1 MALNVIGNYFAYKSI
16 KLSDAFAVYIKQK
29 KGGKEQMSEYPEC
42 TSFTIPKFEQ
52 EEDTMIYGNTSQT
65 FLIPKYDSCREMSL
79 TFYES
84 LFDGN
89 SKLDFIRNNASY
101 NLTQKFDGG
110 GLAANLG
117 TYHYNMIDTI
127 LIKVANNVLHKFV
140 YAYEFKNLKVI
151 NYSLYNLDNQTDA
164 PCQITVNFAFESFR
178 KYVLDEDI
186 IQIKKQTESTPQPTQ
201 TEYVPNGKVEAAPID
216 PKQIEANWQGQMN
229 EDDLDMIRNE
239 ELINPLYGELPDLD
253 DESESSPEITT
264 EMWKQETN
272 KQDLDMNNNELM
284 RPEVAELED
293 LELDDTGTEKM
304 KQNTEDRKPELA
316 TPVEN
321 KGATTGG
328 DKQPALG
335 GGSDGHSETGGSAA
349 ANAAKKAQEKA
360 NTTST
365 ANNKESQSYTKQNK
379 EKTYAGGMTASEL
392 GTAAAQYDKKNG
404 GDMYKNVVLG
414 QLGTDASE
422 RNKFNAA
429 YNEEKK
435 RK

>member
-29 KGGKEQMSEYPEC
+29 KGGKEQMSEFPEC

-52 EEDTMIYGNTSQT
+52 EEDTMVYGNTSQT

-117 TYHYNMIDTI
+117 SYHYNMIDTI

-186 IQIKKQTESTPQPTQ
+186 IQIKKQTESTPQPAK

-229 EDDLDMIRNE
+229 EDDLDMIRKE
-239 ELINPLYGELPDLD
+239 ELINPLYAELPDLD
-253 DESESSPEITT
+253 DESDTSPEITT

-284 RPEVAELED
+284 RPEIAELED
-293 LELDDTGTEKM
+293 LEVDDTGTEKM

-316 TPVEN
+316 TPIEN
-321 KGATTGG
+321 KTPGG
-328 DKQPALG
+328 YVP
-335 GGSDGHSETGGSAA
+335 
-349 ANAAKKAQEKA
+349 KKAQEKT
-360 NTTST
+360 NTTT
-365 ANNKESQSYTKQNK
+365 PPKEEKKQTK
-379 EKTYAGGMTASEL
+379 EKTYAGGLTASEL
-392 GTAAAQYDKKNG
+392 GTAAARYDKQNGG
-404 GDMYKNVVLG
+404 GDMYKKVVLG

-422 RNKFNAA
+422 RNKFNSS

>member
-1 MALNVIGNYFAYKSI
+1 MALNVIGNYFTYKSI

-29 KGGKEQMSEYPEC
+29 KDGKEQISEYPEC

-52 EEDTMIYGNTSQT
+52 EEDTMVYGNTSQT

-79 TFYES
+79 TFYET

-117 TYHYNMIDTI
+117 SYHYNMIDTI

-186 IQIKKQTESTPQPTQ
+186 IQIKKQTESTPQPAK

-239 ELINPLYGELPDLD
+239 ELINSLYGEIPDLD
-253 DESESSPEITT
+253 DESDTSPEITT

-284 RPEVAELED
+284 RPEISELEY
-293 LELDDTGTEKM
+293 LDDTGTEKM

-328 DKQPALG
+328 NVP
-335 GGSDGHSETGGSAA
+335 
-349 ANAAKKAQEKA
+349 KKVQ
-360 NTTST
+360 
-365 ANNKESQSYTKQNK
+365 
-379 EKTYAGGMTASEL
+379 EKTYAGGLTASEF
-392 GTAAAQYDKKNG
+392 GTAAAKYDKQNG

-422 RNKFNAA
+422 RNKFNSA

>member
-79 TFYES
+79 TFYET

-117 TYHYNMIDTI
+117 SYHYNMIDTI

-186 IQIKKQTESTPQPTQ
+186 IQIKKQTESTPQPAKLDY
-201 TEYVPNGKVEAAPID
+201 EPNGKVEAAPID

-253 DESESSPEITT
+253 DESDTSPEITT

-284 RPEVAELED
+284 RPEIAELED
-293 LELDDTGTEKM
+293 LDSDDTGTEKM
-304 KQNTEDRKPELA
+304 KQNTEDRKP
-316 TPVEN
+316 
-321 KGATTGG
+321 
-328 DKQPALG
+328 ALG
-335 GGSDGHSETGGSAA
+335 VGSDGHSETGGSAA

-360 NTTST
+360 NTT
-365 ANNKESQSYTKQNK
+365 APAKEEKKQATQPKQTK
-379 EKTYAGGMTASEL
+379 EKTYAGGLTASEL
-392 GTAAAQYDKKNG
+392 GTAAARYDRQNGG

>member
-1 MALNVIGNYFAYKSI
+1 MALNVIGNYFTYKSI
-16 KLSDAFAVYIKQK
+16 KLSDAFAVYIKLK
-29 KGGKEQMSEYPEC
+29 NGGKEQMSEYPEC

-52 EEDTMIYGNTSQT
+52 EEDTMVYGNTSQT

-79 TFYES
+79 TFYET

-89 SKLDFIRNNASY
+89 SKLDFIKNNASY

-186 IQIKKQTESTPQPTQ
+186 IQIKKQTESTPQPAK

-253 DESESSPEITT
+253 DESDTSPEITT

-284 RPEVAELED
+284 RPEIAELED
-293 LELDDTGTEKM
+293 LDDTGTEKM

-321 KGATTGG
+321 KGATSGG

-360 NTTST
+360 NTTT
-365 ANNKESQSYTKQNK
+365 PPKEEKKQTK
-379 EKTYAGGMTASEL
+379 EKTYAGGLTASEL
-392 GTAAAQYDKKNG
+392 GTAAARYDKQNGG

-422 RNKFNAA
+422 RNKFNAS

>member
-1 MALNVIGNYFAYKSI
+1 MKILYK
-16 KLSDAFAVYIKQK
+16 LRNKQ
-29 KGGKEQMSEYPEC
+29 
-42 TSFTIPKFEQ
+42 
-52 EEDTMIYGNTSQT
+52 
-65 FLIPKYDSCREMSL
+65 
-79 TFYES
+79 
-84 LFDGN
+84 
-89 SKLDFIRNNASY
+89 
-101 NLTQKFDGG
+101 
-110 GLAANLG
+110 
-117 TYHYNMIDTI
+117 
-127 LIKVANNVLHKFV
+127 
-140 YAYEFKNLKVI
+140 
-151 NYSLYNLDNQTDA
+151 NQPA
-164 PCQITVNFAFESFR
+164 
-178 KYVLDEDI
+178 K
-186 IQIKKQTESTPQPTQ
+186 

-264 EMWKQETN
+264 EMWKQEAN

-379 EKTYAGGMTASEL
+379 EKTYSGGLTASEL

>member
-1 MALNVIGNYFAYKSI
+1 MALNVIGNYFTYKSI
-16 KLSDAFAVYIKQK
+16 KLSDAFAVYIKLK

-52 EEDTMIYGNTSQT
+52 EEDTMVYGNTSQT

-79 TFYES
+79 IFYET

-89 SKLDFIRNNASY
+89 SKLDFIRNYASY

-110 GLAANLG
+110 GLAGNVG

-186 IQIKKQTESTPQPTQ
+186 IQIKKQTESTPQPAK

-239 ELINPLYGELPDLD
+239 ELINPLYAELPDLD
-253 DESESSPEITT
+253 DESDTSPEITT
-264 EMWKQETN
+264 EMWKQEIN

-284 RPEVAELED
+284 RPEIAELED
-293 LELDDTGTEKM
+293 LEVDDTGTEKM

-316 TPVEN
+316 TPIEN
-321 KGATTGG
+321 KTAGG
-328 DKQPALG
+328 YIP
-335 GGSDGHSETGGSAA
+335 
-349 ANAAKKAQEKA
+349 KKAQEKT
-360 NTTST
+360 NTTT
-365 ANNKESQSYTKQNK
+365 PPKEEKKQTK
-379 EKTYAGGMTASEL
+379 EKTYAGGLTASEL
-392 GTAAAQYDKKNG
+392 GTAAARYDKQNGG

-422 RNKFNAA
+422 RNKFNAS

>member
-16 KLSDAFAVYIKQK
+16 KLSDAFAVYIKLK

-52 EEDTMIYGNTSQT
+52 EEDTMVYGNTSQT

-79 TFYES
+79 TFYET

-89 SKLDFIRNNASY
+89 SKLDFIKNNASY

-110 GLAANLG
+110 GLAGNIG

-253 DESESSPEITT
+253 DESDTSPEITT

-284 RPEVAELED
+284 RPEIAELED
-293 LELDDTGTEKM
+293 LDDTGTEKM
-304 KQNTEDRKPELA
+304 KQNTEDRKP
-316 TPVEN
+316 
-321 KGATTGG
+321 
-328 DKQPALG
+328 ALG
-335 GGSDGHSETGGSAA
+335 VGSDGHSETGGSAT
-349 ANAAKKAQEKA
+349 ANAAKKAQEKT
-360 NTTST
+360 NTTT
-365 ANNKESQSYTKQNK
+365 PPKEEKKQTK
-379 EKTYAGGMTASEL
+379 EKTYAGGLTANEL
-392 GTAAAQYDKKNG
+392 GIAAARYDKQNGG

-422 RNKFNAA
+422 RNKFNAS

>member
-1 MALNVIGNYFAYKSI
+1 MALNVIGNYFTYKSI

-52 EEDTMIYGNTSQT
+52 EEDTMVYGNTSQT

-79 TFYES
+79 TFYET

-89 SKLDFIRNNASY
+89 SKLDFIKNNASY

-110 GLAANLG
+110 GLAANEG

-186 IQIKKQTESTPQPTQ
+186 IQIKKQTESTPQPAK

-239 ELINPLYGELPDLD
+239 ELINPLYGELLDLD
-253 DESESSPEITT
+253 DESDTSPEITA

-284 RPEVAELED
+284 RPEIAELED
-293 LELDDTGTEKM
+293 LDDTGTEKM
-304 KQNTEDRKPELA
+304 KQNTEDRKPELS

-328 DKQPALG
+328 YVP
-335 GGSDGHSETGGSAA
+335 
-349 ANAAKKAQEKA
+349 KKAQEKA
-360 NTTST
+360 NTTPT
-365 ANNKESQSYTKQNK
+365 PKEEKKQTK
-379 EKTYAGGMTASEL
+379 EKTYAGGLNASEL
-392 GTAAAQYDKKNG
+392 GTAAARYDKQNGG